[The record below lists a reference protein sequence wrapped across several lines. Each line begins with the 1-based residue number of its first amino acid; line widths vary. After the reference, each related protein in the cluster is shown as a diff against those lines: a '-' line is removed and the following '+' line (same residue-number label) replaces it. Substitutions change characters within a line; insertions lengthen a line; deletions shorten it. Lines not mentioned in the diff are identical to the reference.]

1 MIFKTRYLFPALE
14 TFGIITILNL
24 DQQNSKFTAS
34 QLFKELN
41 EIRNWLKHTM
51 LHSNCIEQHYVEQST
66 LNSRPFHWADTV
78 ILGIGNTVSES
89 QKFNLLKLSTMD
101 ENNSEFCAKEVNLIL
116 SWPLKDVPKYQFLT
130 QLRLK
135 TFLI

>member
-1 MIFKTRYLFPALE
+1 MILKTRYLFPALQ
-14 TFGIITILNL
+14 TFGIKSTLNL
-24 DQQNSKFTAS
+24 DQKNSKFTAS

-78 ILGIGNTVSES
+78 ILGISNTVSES
-89 QKFNLLKLSTMD
+89 QKCNLLKLLLSMIVYYSAEISVFSTVAVQNVFD
-101 ENNSEFCAKEVNLIL
+101 IKEVR
-116 SWPLKDVPKYQFLT
+116 SPVQHLK
-130 QLRLK
+130 
-135 TFLI
+135 